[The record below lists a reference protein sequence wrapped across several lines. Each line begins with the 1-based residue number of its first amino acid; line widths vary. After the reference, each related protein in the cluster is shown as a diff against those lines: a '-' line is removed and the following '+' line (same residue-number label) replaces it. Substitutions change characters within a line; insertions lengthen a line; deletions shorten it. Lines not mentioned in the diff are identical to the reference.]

1 MEGSEHVRRARQGDG
16 AAWETLVRENQ
27 QPVFRFA
34 YLLLGDPD
42 QAEDVA
48 QEAFLRAFRAIERF
62 DPERSFRPWVLS
74 ITANLARNQ
83 RRSASRY
90 LAALGRF
97 VREKPVTSVTIETL
111 AAQNWEA
118 QSLWQAVR
126 QLSFDD
132 QQVIYFRYF
141 LDLPVAETAL
151 ALGVAE
157 GTVKSRLHRALER
170 LREVIA
176 RHYPALQEGRQA

>member
-1 MEGSEHVRRARQGDG
+1 MEASEQVRRARQGEG
-16 AAWETLVRENQ
+16 AAWEALVRDHQ
-27 QPVFRFA
+27 QAVFRFA

-48 QEAFLRAFRAIERF
+48 QEAFLRAFRALDRF
-62 DPERSFRPWVLS
+62 DPERPFRPWVLS

-83 RRSASRY
+83 RRSASRF
-90 LAALGRF
+90 LAALGRLAH
-97 VREKPVTSVTIETL
+97 EAPPAPANIEAL
-111 AAQNWEA
+111 ASRRWEA

-126 QLSFDD
+126 RLGFDD
-132 QQVIYFRYF
+132 QQVIYYRFF
-141 LDLPVAETAL
+141 LDLPVAETAQ

-157 GTVKSRLHRALER
+157 GTVKSRLHRALKR
-170 LREVIA
+170 LRAVIA